1 MRKRLHVI
9 AGIAFVFVALFN
21 VVIWGAVPRIPDV
34 GEKIRRSANA
44 EAPLAATYI
53 ALGSWLDERVPAL
66 DAWGRSVIV
75 RAFEPAFER
84 IAQEPVVAMDLIL
97 SNTYNR
103 THSMVRTMYWAAPV
117 LLVLGVILWIR
128 RPKTVSLI
136 GRR

>member
-1 MRKRLHVI
+1 MKKRLHVI
-9 AGIAFVFVALFN
+9 AWVLFVLVALIN

-34 GEKIRRSANA
+34 GEKIRRSANT

-53 ALGSWLDERVPAL
+53 ALGSWLDESVPAL
-66 DAWGRSVIV
+66 DAWGRSVMIQ
-75 RAFEPAFER
+75 AIEPAFER
-84 IAQEPVVAMDLIL
+84 IAQEPAVAMDLIL

-103 THSMVRTMYWAAPV
+103 THSTVRTLYWAAPV
-117 LLVLGVILWIR
+117 LLVLAMVLWFR